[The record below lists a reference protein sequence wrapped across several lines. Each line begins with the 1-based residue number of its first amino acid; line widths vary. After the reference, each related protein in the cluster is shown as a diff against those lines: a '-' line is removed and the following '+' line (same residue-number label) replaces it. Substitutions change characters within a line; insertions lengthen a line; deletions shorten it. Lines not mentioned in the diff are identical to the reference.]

1 VLDSSRSNGSNL
13 ILFGRTLLK
22 AINKLH
28 RQKANCSANL
38 DAVNHHQTHP
48 RRGVSTSIRA
58 FIIGQVGA

>member
-1 VLDSSRSNGSNL
+1 MRQQLFKQTNL

-38 DAVNHHQTHP
+38 DKSEVQP
-48 RRGVSTSIRA
+48 FLRD
-58 FIIGQVGA
+58 